1 MALGSSLRAAI
12 GTAWRSVQS
21 GVQRGMSV
29 FGIGERIQSGLEQA
43 GLPPTLIDT
52 SVVDQLAG
60 MAQGIESATQNLGNA
75 PPDAL
80 IDSSMVS
87 LAPWSADL
95 NTFNAAPGYRAHIE
109 VQYIDAA
116 GEPQTAWRYVTGIRD
131 VNMTVAEFQAAM
143 RLNAEAMM
151 VGTTPGGGIGGTV
164 TGIGDISITVAPA
177 GP

>member
-1 MALGSSLRAAI
+1 MALGSSLRTAI

-21 GVQRGMSV
+21 GARRGLSV
-29 FGIGERIQSGLEQA
+29 FGMGEKIQSGLERA

-60 MAQGIESATQNLGNA
+60 MAHGIEQSTQALSQADDN
-75 PPDAL
+75 AL

-95 NTFNAAPGYRAHIE
+95 NTFNAAPGYRAHVE

-116 GEPQTAWRYVTGIRD
+116 GEPQTAWRYVTGISD
-131 VNMTVAEFQAAM
+131 VSMPVGEFRAAM
-143 RLNAEAMM
+143 RLNVEAMM

-164 TGIGDISITVAPA
+164 TGIGDISLTVAPA
-177 GP
+177 G